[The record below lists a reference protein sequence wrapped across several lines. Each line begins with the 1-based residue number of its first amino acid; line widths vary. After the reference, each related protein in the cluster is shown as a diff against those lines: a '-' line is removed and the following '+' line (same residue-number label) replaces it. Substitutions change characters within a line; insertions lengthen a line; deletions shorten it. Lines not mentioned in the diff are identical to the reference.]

1 MSKKVLSV
9 LVALCM
15 MVSLFAV
22 AANAAAL
29 IFEDEA
35 STYEQVWSLT
45 DPVDNGDGTYSVDVV
60 LTTNYGVGQIQFKL
74 QTTGTVAI
82 EDVVNNVDDVF
93 RIGFN
98 KETGNVALY
107 ANTAGLEQL
116 DAPVYDGQS
125 IVTLTVSGAGTLAIV
140 DDPKTA
146 DNVGGTLIATRMDN
160 GDIVNGDPVLGQ
172 AYSFGVQEVTIGAA
186 ATPVLQVIDG
196 MNGYINTNFTQYNE
210 DDSGVGT
217 PCDGFIY
224 GVEAT
229 ELGETIDTVFE
240 VVNGTMEIVPSYL
253 EGGSDCGTGA
263 TVLVKDSSDNVVATY
278 VFVLFGDINGDGAV
292 DSTDAMIAE
301 LHDAWCYEF
310 GPDGMRIYDNAM
322 LIAGDVNGD
331 GAIDS
336 TDAMVAE
343 LHDGWSY
350 EFGTDGMR
358 MYQSDAITVL
368 TDAGLL

>member
-22 AANAAAL
+22 AANAAPL
-29 IFEDEA
+29 IFEGEE

-45 DPVDNGDGTYSVDVV
+45 DPIDNGDGTYSVDVV

-107 ANTAGLEQL
+107 ANTTGLEQL
-116 DAPVYDGQS
+116 DAPTYDGQS
-125 IVTLTVSGAGTLAIV
+125 IVTVKVSGAGTLAIV

-146 DNVGGTLIATRMDN
+146 DNVGGTLIASRMDN

-186 ATPVLQVIDG
+186 NDPVLQVIDG
-196 MNGYINTNFTQYNE
+196 MNGYINRNYTTYNN
-210 DDSGVGT
+210 DSGVDV
-217 PCDGFIY
+217 PCTGYIY
-224 GVEAT
+224 GVEVS
-229 ELGETIDTVFE
+229 ELYETIDQYFE

-253 EGGSDCGTGA
+253 PGGSDCGTGA
-263 TVLVKDSSDNVVATY
+263 TVLVKDSSDTVVETY
-278 VFVLFGDINGDGAV
+278 VFILFGDLNGDSYV
-292 DSTDAMIAE
+292 DSSDMGIAE
-301 LHDAWCYEF
+301 LQDGFAYE
-310 GPDGMRIYDNAM
+310 GGLDGMQFYDNAM
-322 LIAGDVNGD
+322 LLAGDLNGD
-331 GAIDS
+331 TFVDS
-336 TDAMVAE
+336 SDMGILE
-343 LHDGWSY
+343 LHDGYAY
-350 EFGTDGMR
+350 EGMVDGMR
-358 MYQSDAITVL
+358 MYQSDVITVL
-368 TDAGLL
+368 TDAGILY

>member
-29 IFEDEA
+29 IFEDET
-35 STYEQVWSLT
+35 STAEQVWSLT

-107 ANTAGLEQL
+107 ANTTGLEQL
-116 DAPVYDGQS
+116 DAPTYDGQS
-125 IVTLTVSGAGTLAIV
+125 IVTLTVSGAGTLSIV

-146 DNVGGTLIATRMDN
+146 DNVGGTLIASRMDN

-186 ATPVLQVIDG
+186 NDPVLQVIDG
-196 MNGYINTNFTQYNE
+196 MNGYIDTNYTIYGPSNE
-210 DDSGVGT
+210 YT
-217 PCDGFIY
+217 CDGYIY
-224 GVEAT
+224 GVEITDAA
-229 ELGETIDTVFE
+229 ETIADVFE
-240 VVNGTMEIVPSYL
+240 VVNGSMNIVPSYL
-253 EGGSDCGTGA
+253 EGASDCGTGA
-263 TVLVKDSSDNVVATY
+263 ILQVLDSSSTVVKEY
-278 VFVLFGDINGDGAV
+278 VFIAFGDIDGDGDVSANDANV
-292 DSTDAMIAE
+292 LELSAGWAYEDSPNGMYIEDAA
-301 LHDAWCYEF
+301 
-310 GPDGMRIYDNAM
+310 
-322 LIAGDVNGD
+322 LIFAGDVLGEGD
-331 GAIDS
+331 ITANNSNIIELSAGWAFEDGSDS
-336 TDAMVAE
+336 
-343 LHDGWSY
+343 
-350 EFGTDGMR
+350 MR
-358 MYQSDAITVL
+358 MYQADAINML
-368 TDAGLL
+368 INAGKI